1 MRDRGVIVDG
11 LNEEIRDE
19 FEVEG
24 VDGDEVVVVDS
35 RIRFF
40 SL

>member
-1 MRDRGVIVDG
+1 VRDRGVIVDG

-24 VDGDEVVVVDS
+24 VDGDKVVVVDS
-35 RIRFF
+35 RIGFF